1 MVFRHAKNKDIVSIH
16 NIDQTVFDIPYWS
29 INSLKQYLNHRQNK
43 KIWVYEFENKIIG
56 FIIEQRCHDE
66 VELLNIAMDKDFQTR
81 GLGKLFLV
89 KFLQNI
95 PPNSSV
101 FLEVKRSNLIAI
113 SLYTDLKFIKI
124 SERKNYYE
132 DGEDA
137 ILMQYKN

>member
-29 INSLKQYLNHRQNK
+29 INSLKQYLNQRQNK

-66 VELLNIAMDKDFQTR
+66 VELLNIAMDKTFQSK
-81 GLGKLFLV
+81 GFGKLFLV

-101 FLEVKRSNLIAI
+101 FLEVKRNNFIAI

-124 SERKNYYE
+124 SERKGYYN

>member
-1 MVFRHAKNKDIVSIH
+1 
-16 NIDQTVFDIPYWS
+16 
-29 INSLKQYLNHRQNK
+29 
-43 KIWVYEFENKIIG
+43 
-56 FIIEQRCHDE
+56 
-66 VELLNIAMDKDFQTR
+66 MDKAFQTR
-81 GLGKLFLV
+81 GFGKLFLV

-124 SERKNYYE
+124 SERKNYYD